1 MADKKKNFKDVY
13 DTLPR
18 WARILLAII
27 VATAIYKFVPIVEIL
42 TLFFWATL
50 VPIVFLFLLGVISA
64 ETYDSICEG
73 MANLKDA
80 VKQKMAEENK
90 SKDAKPEEKQSEE
103 KQTDDSNQSGQQ

>member
-1 MADKKKNFKDVY
+1 MMEDKKKNFKDVY

-50 VPIVFLFLLGVISA
+50 VPIVFLFLLGVIST

-90 SKDAKPEEKQSEE
+90 SKDTQSGE
-103 KQTDDSNQSGQQ
+103 KQTDDSNQDAQQ

>member
-1 MADKKKNFKDVY
+1 MEDKKKNFKDVY

-50 VPIVFLFLLGVISA
+50 VPIVFLFLLGVIST
-64 ETYDSICEG
+64 ETYDSICDG

-90 SKDAKPEEKQSEE
+90 SKETQSEE
-103 KQTDDSNQSGQQ
+103 KQTNDSNQNAQQ

>member
-18 WARILLAII
+18 WARIILAII

-50 VPIVFLFLLGVISA
+50 VPIVFLFLLGVIST

-80 VKQKMAEENK
+80 VKEKMAEENK
-90 SKDAKPEEKQSEE
+90 SKDAQSEE
-103 KQTDDSNQSGQQ
+103 KQEDDSNQDAQQ

>member
-1 MADKKKNFKDVY
+1 MATDKKKNFKDVY

-50 VPIVFLFLLGVISA
+50 VPIVFLFLLGVIST

-90 SKDAKPEEKQSEE
+90 SKDTQSEE
-103 KQTDDSNQSGQQ
+103 KQTDDSNQNAQQ